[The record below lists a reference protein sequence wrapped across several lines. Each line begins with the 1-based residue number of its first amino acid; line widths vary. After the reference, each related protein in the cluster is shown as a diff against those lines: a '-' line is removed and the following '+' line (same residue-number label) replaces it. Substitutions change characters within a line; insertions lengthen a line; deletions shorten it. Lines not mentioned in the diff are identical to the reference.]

1 MMVMITKK
9 KIFLA
14 SGAEL
19 VEERDAVELVIQRKN
34 SELIAKDLFF
44 EVVRWEQLIQY
55 FGKTRAQDHYSE
67 EISKCDIVIV
77 LFYKRVGK
85 YTKEEFDKAYDL
97 FKSGK
102 NPRYLYVYFKKW
114 MVASDNIDDDIL
126 GVSKIRN
133 EISTK
138 EQIFIDFENKYELQN
153 SVTHQIDLLTNIFEN
168 EVGVVPVEIKEIEK
182 EACALPELNNDTH
195 IIKHRKDVKKIAER
209 CDMFTRWKVN
219 GHLKFQDGDI
229 SYFSGKFSAFELE
242 LQFRSRRLILA
253 KADEIG
259 IRIDE
264 PGDLSQKAKRI
275 EAMLFDIWSKSCK
288 AG

>member
-1 MMVMITKK
+1 MITKK

-34 SELIAKDLFF
+34 GELIAKDLFF
-44 EVVRWEQLIQY
+44 EVVRWEQLRQD
-55 FGKTRAQDHYSE
+55 FGKARAQERYSE

-85 YTKEEFDKAYDL
+85 YTKEEFDIAYNL
-97 FKSGK
+97 FKSGR
-102 NPRYLYVYFKKW
+102 NPRHLYVYFKRW
-114 MVASDNIDDDIL
+114 MVPSDKIDDDIL
-126 GVSKIRN
+126 DVSKIRN

-138 EQIFIDFENKYELQN
+138 EQIFINFETKSELQY
-153 SVTHQIDLLTNIFEN
+153 SVTQQIDLLTRIFEN
-168 EVGVVPVEIKEIEK
+168 EVGVIPVEIKEIER
-182 EACALPELNNDTH
+182 EACALLELNNDGH
-195 IIKHRKDVKKIAER
+195 IVKNRKDVKQIAER

-275 EAMLFDIWSKSCK
+275 EAILFDIWSKGK
-288 AG
+288 KQKW